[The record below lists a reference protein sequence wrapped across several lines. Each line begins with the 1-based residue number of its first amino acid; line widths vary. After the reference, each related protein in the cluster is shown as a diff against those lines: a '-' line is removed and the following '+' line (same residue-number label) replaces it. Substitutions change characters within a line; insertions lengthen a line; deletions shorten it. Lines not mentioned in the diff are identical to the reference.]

1 MDGGKKPGLT
11 ATTAPFIRIDKRGI
25 ITVFEM
31 QLELLSKESAGKGE
45 LNIMCQCAL

>member
-1 MDGGKKPGLT
+1 VDGGKKPGPT
-11 ATTAPFIRIDKRGI
+11 ATAPFIRIDKRGI

-31 QLELLSKESAGKGE
+31 QLELLSKESACNGE